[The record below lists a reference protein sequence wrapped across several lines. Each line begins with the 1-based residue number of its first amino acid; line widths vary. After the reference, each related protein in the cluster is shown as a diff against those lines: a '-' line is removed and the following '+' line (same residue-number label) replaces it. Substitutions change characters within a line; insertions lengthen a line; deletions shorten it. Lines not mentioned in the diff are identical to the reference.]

1 MADERHDSSTLVE
14 VYRLALVT
22 RAMDERLWAFARQGR
37 AGFVLTGRGHEVAQ
51 IASAMTLRLGHDW
64 AWPYYRDLGV
74 GIALGV
80 TPYEVFLGALARADD
95 PHTGGRQLTGH
106 LSSRELRIGSVSS
119 AVGAHVPH
127 AVGAAYA
134 ARVFA
139 SDAVAMCWFGD
150 GAASEGAVHEAMNL
164 AAAQRLPV
172 VFVCENNGWAIS
184 VPLELQ
190 MGTGSVADRAG
201 GYGMPADSVDGTD
214 APAVLEASRHAVERA
229 RRADGPS
236 LLELHV
242 PRIGPHS
249 SQDDDSYRRQDDR
262 AALAAADPISRLG
275 RELLEGGVLT
285 PEEDR
290 RLVDEVRALV
300 DADAERALSAAEPAP
315 SRARRWLYADA
326 DASPIAPDASPIAP
340 DAAPDANPSTVD
352 VRMIEAIRD
361 AIREEMG
368 TDERVVVLGEDVGR
382 KGGVFK
388 ATSDL
393 STEFGPLRVLDTP
406 VSEIAIAGTA
416 IGAAVAGLRPVA
428 EFQFADYLHPA
439 YDQIVNQAATMRWRS
454 VGAWGVPAVFR
465 APIGAG
471 VNGGVYHSQ
480 SPEAPYCHTPGLK
493 VVVPSTPRDAKG
505 LLRSAIRD
513 PDPVLFFEH
522 KLLYRRGR
530 EYVPPGELIP
540 LGVARLD
547 REGSTLSI
555 VTYGIGVHHAREAAD
570 RLLVDGIAAEILD
583 LRTLVPLDRD
593 AVAATVRRTA
603 RVLIV
608 HEANRTMGFGA
619 EIAAFVAEELFGELD
634 APVIRVAADDCHL
647 PYNTPEERA
656 IIPSAQSVAD
666 AARRLA
672 AY

>member
-1 MADERHDSSTLVE
+1 MADERRSGASLLE
-14 VYRLALVT
+14 IYRLALVT

-37 AGFVLTGRGHEVAQ
+37 AGFVLTGRGHEIAQ
-51 IASAMTLRLGHDW
+51 IASARALRIGRDW

-119 AVGAHVPH
+119 AVGAHVPQ
-127 AVGAAYA
+127 AVGAAWA
-134 ARVFA
+134 GQVLGA
-139 SDAVAMCWFGD
+139 DDVAMCWFGD

-164 AAAQRLPV
+164 AAARGLPV

-190 MGTGSVADRAG
+190 MGRAAVADRAA
-201 GYGMPADSVDGTD
+201 GYGMPGKVVDGTD
-214 APAVLEASRHAVERA
+214 AAAVLDASREAVERA
-229 RRADGPS
+229 RRGKGPG
-236 LLELHV
+236 LLELRV
-242 PRIGPHS
+242 PRLGPHS
-249 SQDDDSYRRQDDR
+249 SQDDDSYRLPDER
-262 AALAAADPISRLG
+262 AALAESDPIPRLR
-275 RELLEGGVLT
+275 RELLDAGALSE
-285 PEEDR
+285 EEDR
-290 RLVDEVRALV
+290 RLVAEAFALV
-300 DADAERALSAAEPAP
+300 DADAERALGAAEPEP

-326 DASPIAPDASPIAP
+326 EE
-340 DAAPDANPSTVD
+340 DAAGTAADEAPKPDHEPAADD

-361 AIREEMG
+361 AIREEMAA
-368 TDERVVVLGEDVGR
+368 DERVVVLGEDVGR

-388 ATSDL
+388 ATADL
-393 STEFGPLRVLDTP
+393 ATEFGPLRVLDTP
-406 VSEIAIAGTA
+406 VSEIAIAGAA
-416 IGAAVAGLRPVA
+416 IGAAMAGLRPIA

-454 VGAWGVPAVFR
+454 VGTWGVPAVFR

-493 VVVPSTPRDAKG
+493 VVVPATPRDAKG

-530 EYVPPGELIP
+530 EHIPANELIP

-547 REGSTLSI
+547 RQGSTLSI

-570 RLLVDGIAAEILD
+570 ELQLEGIAAEILD
-583 LRTLVPLDRD
+583 LRTLAPFDRE

-608 HEANRTMGFGA
+608 HEANRTMGIGA

-634 APVIRVAADDCHL
+634 APVMRVAGDDCHL
-647 PYNTPEERA
+647 PYNSAEEGW
-656 IIPSAQSVAD
+656 IIPSPAAVAD